1 MGRVPALRAESI
13 FYWIRQEKRK
23 RRDAI
28 AKLEYKTM
36 YFYTEAQK
44 RMHNESNSHIV
55 YQEDGVLPPL
65 PIRDIKCD
73 EVLKEFHSEPQV
85 GTETIHVM
93 NERKENNE
101 DENNFNS
108 QVKGLDVSRVTEQQT
123 MEVNHEQVGNRAARH
138 AHGIALVS
146 MVQRVAEADGQKLTD
161 SIDQVAAHVNERSTL
176 TKPANEYIEKFLALL
191 MAKIA
196 SVANKSRVSFSD
208 SFQRI
213 AGHASD
219 FARRAL
225 QFCEEKKEGLMFS
238 TATVTVLAQGRAHN
252 DVRGGETVFYAA
264 MAEYMCR
271 EIFTLA
277 NSTSKTKGELTR
289 GDIKRAF
296 RTWQLWD
303 LCRKLGFGIEGEY

>member
-1 MGRVPALRAESI
+1 MYKYSIVILEVVFKCFINCFFSRKLLCGSSRAIKTRGSMGRVPALRAESI

-108 QVKGLDVSRVTEQQT
+108 QVKGLDVSRVTEQPIIDGK
-123 MEVNHEQVGNRAARH
+123 HEKVGNHAARH
-138 AHGIALVS
+138 APGIALVS
-146 MVQRVAEADGQKLTD
+146 LVHRVAET
-161 SIDQVAAHVNERSTL
+161 
-176 TKPANEYIEKFLALL
+176 
-191 MAKIA
+191 
-196 SVANKSRVSFSD
+196 
-208 SFQRI
+208 
-213 AGHASD
+213 
-219 FARRAL
+219 
-225 QFCEEKKEGLMFS
+225 
-238 TATVTVLAQGRAHN
+238 
-252 DVRGGETVFYAA
+252 
-264 MAEYMCR
+264 CR
-271 EIFTLA
+271 
-277 NSTSKTKGELTR
+277 
-289 GDIKRAF
+289 
-296 RTWQLWD
+296 Q
-303 LCRKLGFGIEGEY
+303 Y

>member
-1 MGRVPALRAESI
+1 MYKYSIVILEVVFKCFINCFFSRKLLCGSSRAIKTRGSMGRVPALRAESI

-108 QVKGLDVSRVTEQQT
+108 QVKS
-123 MEVNHEQVGNRAARH
+123 
-138 AHGIALVS
+138 
-146 MVQRVAEADGQKLTD
+146 
-161 SIDQVAAHVNERSTL
+161 
-176 TKPANEYIEKFLALL
+176 L
-191 MAKIA
+191 M
-196 SVANKSRVSFSD
+196 
-208 SFQRI
+208 
-213 AGHASD
+213 
-219 FARRAL
+219 
-225 QFCEEKKEGLMFS
+225 
-238 TATVTVLAQGRAHN
+238 
-252 DVRGGETVFYAA
+252 
-264 MAEYMCR
+264 
-271 EIFTLA
+271 
-277 NSTSKTKGELTR
+277 
-289 GDIKRAF
+289 
-296 RTWQLWD
+296 
-303 LCRKLGFGIEGEY
+303 